1 MKHFCCTVHLLR
13 AKKNWSEGAALD
25 QVRILD
31 YEIQKTSSLVFY

>member
-13 AKKNWSEGAALD
+13 AKKWSEGAALD

-31 YEIQKTSSLVFY
+31 YEI